1 MWLDRI
7 MSITSQIGPSGRLP
21 RQHCFLC
28 DLPRTPWAMLHD
40 FSEPVCRG
48 CVNYEG
54 AERVE
59 LALEAARQM
68 RRALGLEAARVAPVH
83 ARNNCVEHHS
93 ARVVRPANADSLG
106 RFSSAIGD
114 NRARPPHLVVE
125 PRPVPG
131 SCNCNQLINLSFA
144 IWFSSCKFV
153 ITNCVC

>member
-1 MWLDRI
+1 
-7 MSITSQIGPSGRLP
+7 MSVNVGNMAAPTAGGGRLP

-59 LALEAARQM
+59 MALEAARQM
-68 RRALGLEAARVAPVH
+68 RRALGLEAPRVAATH
-83 ARNNCVEHHS
+83 ARNNCVDHQS
-93 ARVVRPANADSLG
+93 ARTVRPTSMDSHG
-106 RFSSAIGD
+106 RFSAIHD
-114 NRARPPHLVVE
+114 NRVRPPHLVAE

-131 SCNCNQLINLSFA
+131 KWQHC
-144 IWFSSCKFV
+144 
-153 ITNCVC
+153 ITL

>member
-1 MWLDRI
+1 
-7 MSITSQIGPSGRLP
+7 MSITSPIGPTRLP

-40 FSEPVCRG
+40 FTEPVCRG

-68 RRALGLEAARVAPVH
+68 RRALGLEAPRVAPAH

-93 ARVVRPANADSLG
+93 SMAARVVRPGNADALS
-106 RFSSAIGD
+106 RFSAVND
-114 NRARPPHLVVE
+114 NRTRQPHLVVE
-125 PRPVPG
+125 PRTLAG
-131 SCNCNQLINLSFA
+131 YIAFTL
-144 IWFSSCKFV
+144 
-153 ITNCVC
+153 CVFQSYCD

>member
-1 MWLDRI
+1 
-7 MSITSQIGPSGRLP
+7 MSITSPVGPGARLP

-68 RRALGLEAARVAPVH
+68 RRALGLEAARVAPAH
-83 ARNNCVEHHS
+83 ARNNCVEHHT
-93 ARVVRPANADSLG
+93 ARVVRPANVDSLG
-106 RFSSAIGD
+106 RFSAIND
-114 NRARPPHLVVE
+114 NRIRPPHLVVE
-125 PRPVPG
+125 PRPIPG
-131 SCNCNQLINLSFA
+131 LLKMGLLMSNLA
-144 IWFSSCKFV
+144 IE
-153 ITNCVC
+153 

>member
-1 MWLDRI
+1 MATPAAGGDMMR
-7 MSITSQIGPSGRLP
+7 GGGRLP

-40 FSEPVCRG
+40 FTEPVCRG

-68 RRALGLEAARVAPVH
+68 RRALGLEAPRVAATH
-83 ARNNCVEHHS
+83 ARNNSVEH
-93 ARVVRPANADSLG
+93 RVVRPITAVDSHG
-106 RFSSAIGD
+106 RFSAIHD
-114 NRARPPHLVVE
+114 NARIRPPHLVVE

-131 SCNCNQLINLSFA
+131 
-144 IWFSSCKFV
+144 K
-153 ITNCVC
+153 